1 LVADTQRSGYL
12 PFSQSEFSN
21 ERNQYYF
28 QNGPKWMP
36 TSHNLLIN
44 QIRKDSTGC
53 FAMQFNQRPVNA
65 PPLLG
70 CARHVPHKA
79 IEFMGMPEFA
89 ARAVQAADLQLNS
102 PFVEL
107 TLSY

>member
-1 LVADTQRSGYL
+1 
-12 PFSQSEFSN
+12 
-21 ERNQYYF
+21 
-28 QNGPKWMP
+28 
-36 TSHNLLIN
+36 
-44 QIRKDSTGC
+44 
-53 FAMQFNQRPVNA
+53 MQFNQRPVNA